1 MPDKFFF
8 EQVADN
14 KKESYKIFFVLM
26 VIVTAL
32 GGVVLYF
39 VYTGQIESDPTFL
52 ETRCGFKEAGEI
64 MVEGRAK
71 DVGGVRSLIEQRVGE
86 TNLQYLSLK
95 PTEQCDNDVGM
106 WFSNLNGSS
115 MYAYCLGLSSGRMV
129 EFEMIDCRALDHNKA
144 VSDSLD
150 AVVNATRGK

>member
-1 MPDKFFF
+1 MPERFFF

-32 GGVVLYF
+32 GGIVFYF
-39 VYTGQIESDPTFL
+39 VYTEQVDKTPTFL
-52 ETRCGFKEAGEI
+52 ETRCGFKEVRESVIGDK
-64 MVEGRAK
+64 AK
-71 DVGGVRSLIEQRVGE
+71 DVGGVRSQIEQKVGE
-86 TNLQYLSLK
+86 SNLQYLSLK

-115 MYAYCLGLSSGRMV
+115 MYAYCLGVSSGRMV
-129 EFEMIDCRALDHNKA
+129 EFQMIDCRTLDHNKA
-144 VSDSLD
+144 VETSIET
-150 AVVNATRGK
+150 VVNATRGK